1 MTSLNGLLKRELEL
15 RTIRKLTKCHYFIMR
30 HIERANYRRK
40 PARVSDVRVFGPS
53 VSTKGRPG
61 TGRTLK
67 LASHGCVLNQVLV
80 LGSTPDISPSNLRIL
95 SSRSYF
101 RVEVGDRLITC

>member
-1 MTSLNGLLKRELEL
+1 MTSLNGLLKMEQEL
-15 RTIRKLTKCHYFIMR
+15 RTIRKLTKYHCLTMR
-30 HIERANYRRK
+30 YSERATYRRK
-40 PARVSDVRVFGPS
+40 PARIFDVRVLDPS

-80 LGSTPDISPSNLRIL
+80 LGSTPEISP
-95 SSRSYF
+95 
-101 RVEVGDRLITC
+101 GK